1 MSSKAWLRP
10 LRERNFRL
18 FFLGQTT
25 SQVGTG
31 MAPVAVAFA
40 VLAHGSVSD
49 VGYVLAAGTVPV
61 VVLLLVGGVV
71 GDRISRRRLLL
82 EADSLRTLAELGLGL
97 WVLVGHPPLW
107 GFIALAALMGI
118 GQAFFTP
125 AMTGIVPQLLSA
137 DLLQQGNALN
147 GISTSAGGIV
157 GPAIAGVI
165 VAVSSPGWA
174 ILADA
179 ATYLVSVISLMLIRV
194 DWSAAEHPEAF
205 MALLREGW
213 REFWAR
219 AWLWAIVIQ
228 WSFVNALFASFFV
241 LGPLVAKQSLGGASS
256 WGAILA
262 AEGTGAVIGGV
273 VMLREHPRR
282 PLLVATLST
291 LMYPLPLFFLAARST
306 TAAVAVAAF
315 VGGLFMAVFMVQWTT
330 TMQREI
336 PAHVLSRVSA
346 YDWFGSLVFAPMGM
360 ALAGP
365 VASKIGI
372 SRTLIGCGALII
384 LFVVA
389 TLLVPSVVRLT
400 APAREEET
408 SKTAELF

>member
-1 MSSKAWLRP
+1 
-10 LRERNFRL
+10 
-18 FFLGQTT
+18 
-25 SQVGTG
+25 

-40 VLAHGSVSD
+40 VLAHGTASD
-49 VGYVLAAGTVPV
+49 VGYVLAAGTVPLV
-61 VVLLLVGGVV
+61 LLLLVGGVV
-71 GDRISRRRLLL
+71 GDRISRRRLMFL
-82 EADSLRTLAELGLGL
+82 ADSLRTLAEVGLGL
-97 WVLVGHPPLW
+97 WVLLGHPPLW
-107 GFIALAALMGI
+107 GFMTLAALMGV

-125 AMTGIVPQLLSA
+125 AMTGMVPQLLSA

-147 GISTSAGGIV
+147 GISTSSGSIV

-165 VAVSSPGWA
+165 IAVSSPAWA

-179 ATYLVSVISLMLIRV
+179 ATYFVSVVSLTLIRV
-194 DWSAAEHPEAF
+194 DWNAAEHPDAF
-205 MALLREGW
+205 IALLREGW

-219 AWLWAIVIQ
+219 SWLWAIVIQ

-262 AEGTGAVIGGV
+262 VEGTGAVIGGI
-273 VMLREHPRR
+273 VMLRVRPRR
-282 PLLVATLST
+282 PLLVANLST
-291 LMYPLPLFFLAARST
+291 LMYPLPLFFLAARSS
-306 TAAVAVAAF
+306 TAVIAVAAF
-315 VGGLFMAVFMVQWTT
+315 AGGLFMAVFMVLWTT

-346 YDWFGSLVFAPMGM
+346 YDWFGSLVFAPIGM

-365 VASKIGI
+365 VASRVGI
-372 SRTLIGCGALII
+372 STTLVGCGALMI
-384 LFVVA
+384 LLIVA

-400 APAREEET
+400 AST
-408 SKTAELF
+408 GTIDQSS